1 MSRLGHQFD
10 AARVELSK
18 HPKLRSA
25 PKAAMAKGGGLAL
38 ALLYGVADFTD
49 WEQVA
54 KKPRRTKGMKLIAS
68 FSW

>member
-1 MSRLGHQFD
+1 VRQ
-10 AARVELSK
+10 VEGQNVLIEF
-18 HPKLRSA
+18 RWA
-25 PKAAMAKGGGLAL
+25 NGRDRIAL
-38 ALLYGVADFTD
+38 FFGVADFTD